1 MTDRKPRGAS
11 GTPRRRRRV
20 PASFLLGVA
29 VGTVVG
35 VVATLGWY
43 VATREE
49 PLERGELVILSGKDT
64 SSGGQREELVKLWN
78 VLHPQSPARIRE
90 APVTTDQQHSEMV
103 GIAQAQAAGGG
114 DDPDDAVDIYNLDV
128 TFTAEFAAAGHLR
141 PIDEARLAPGHLDA
155 FVPEV
160 LDSCRYRGSLWA
172 LPFNTDAGL
181 LFYRSDLVTGGTPA
195 APGEAPRFDW
205 DAILDRSAALT
216 GAGGATQR
224 PAAGYVGQFGPY
236 EGLTVNG
243 MELLWAGGVDR
254 LVDETENRVV
264 FQRER
269 WERRLRDVA
278 AARRDGLLVGDAF
291 TVPGDEARSLRD
303 FQEGRALFMR
313 NWPVNYRSL
322 ADTDTPGP
330 RVPFEVTRLPGPSAL
345 GGQNL
350 AIAKQSRQPRAAQA
364 LIEFLTREEAQ
375 RTLFTVGGFAPTRT
389 DVYADAALRQRFPY
403 LALLAEAVREARVR
417 PRVPHYFQFSRVFRE
432 GVRTALEGDGTLPE
446 DFEARLNRALRGG

>member
-205 DAILDRSAALT
+205 DAIIDRSAALT

-322 ADTDTPGP
+322 ADTDAPGP

-403 LALLAEAVREARVR
+403 LALLGEAVREARVR

>member
-1 MTDRKPRGAS
+1 MTDRKPHGAS
-11 GTPRRRRRV
+11 GIPPRRRRV

-43 VATREE
+43 VATRED
-49 PLERGELVILSGKDT
+49 PLERGELVILSGRDT
-64 SSGGQREELVKLWN
+64 SSGGPRKELVKLWN

-128 TFTAEFAAAGHLR
+128 TFTAEFAAAGYLR

-181 LFYRSDLVTGGTPA
+181 LFYRSDLVTGAAPA
-195 APGEAPRFDW
+195 APGQAPRFDW

-322 ADTDTPGP
+322 ADTDAPGP

-403 LALLAEAVREARVR
+403 LALLGEAVREARVR